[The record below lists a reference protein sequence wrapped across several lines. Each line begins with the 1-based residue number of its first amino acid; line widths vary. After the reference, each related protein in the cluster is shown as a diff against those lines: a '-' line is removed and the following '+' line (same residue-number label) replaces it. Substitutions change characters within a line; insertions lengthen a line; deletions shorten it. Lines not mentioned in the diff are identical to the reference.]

1 MNSEASKETNE
12 SVDTARRKHGKLD
25 KRMFWKSGRF
35 GFGVI
40 GVITAIF
47 LFVSFPNAKQ
57 LETMDTISVCNLS
70 IYLSISIDYVN
81 TAYLIYDHSQYLTNE
96 KRMEHERQMQ
106 FAQKQKEQQSQ

>member
-1 MNSEASKETNE
+1 
-12 SVDTARRKHGKLD
+12 
-25 KRMFWKSGRF
+25 MFWKSGRF

-47 LFVSFPNAKQ
+47 LFASFPNAKQ
-57 LETMDTISVCNLS
+57 LETMDTIS
-70 IYLSISIDYVN
+70 
-81 TAYLIYDHSQYLTNE
+81 YLTNE